1 MQSSDKMDRQ
11 ALAQNSK
18 KAAAFLKTM
27 ANDKRLLILCLLSQR
42 EYSVSELESELGV
55 RQPTL
60 SQQLAILREEGL
72 VQTRRDGKSMYYML
86 ASPEVEAVMELLYQL
101 FCAEDA
107 GSSSDAKAEA
117 LAPAGS

>member
-1 MQSSDKMDRQ
+1 MTDDLEKQ
-11 ALAQNSK
+11 ALAKNSR

-27 ANDKRLLILCLLSQR
+27 ANDKRLLVLCLLSQR
-42 EYSVSELESELGV
+42 EYSVRELEEELGI

-72 VQTRRDGKSMYYML
+72 VQTRRDGKSIYYVL

-101 FCAEDA
+101 FCAKDA
-107 GSSSDAKAEA
+107 GKQGKEA
-117 LAPAGS
+117 NAPMVAGGS